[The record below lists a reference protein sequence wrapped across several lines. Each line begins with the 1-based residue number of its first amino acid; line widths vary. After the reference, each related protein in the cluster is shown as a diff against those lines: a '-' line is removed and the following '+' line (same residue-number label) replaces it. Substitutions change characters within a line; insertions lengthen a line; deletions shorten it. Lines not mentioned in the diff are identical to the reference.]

1 MTAEQKKSEN
11 NLRSNWPG
19 GWYVFNEGKVE
30 GPYTADQTFEM
41 DAMSREGKPIL
52 VSRKGFTQWYALKD
66 MAEIFKI
73 TESLGKRVALEKA
86 AVALK
91 NAGTSSMDHQM
102 TAVALPAESSVKP
115 VQQTEAVVAS
125 ARVQKKQVGPKL
137 QMKATLLD
145 YNPPAA
151 PGPVSA
157 TPTVIKTRGSL
168 DHTKEQQHSEAPA
181 TLLADPRERNK
192 KELLQEYFFVRG
204 RMRLGKIRSPW
215 ASAFFGVPM
224 TLGLILPFW
233 MNSLLKEIFYHSA
246 NNLKI
251 PKWIVP
257 LGMIPVLHLF
267 SVHRLA
273 CLVRE
278 MEMQN
283 RYKSISP
290 LLATIFGI
298 FPPFAMAYLQDGANR
313 HWLLHA
319 RHTSGP
325 KS

>member
-1 MTAEQKKSEN
+1 
-11 NLRSNWPG
+11 
-19 GWYVFNEGKVE
+19 
-30 GPYTADQTFEM
+30 
-41 DAMSREGKPIL
+41 
-52 VSRKGFTQWYALKD
+52 
-66 MAEIFKI
+66 MAEIFNI
-73 TESLGKRVALEKA
+73 TENLGKRVAQEKA
-86 AVALK
+86 AVGTKKAVTSAL
-91 NAGTSSMDHQM
+91 DYQM
-102 TAVALPAESSVKP
+102 TAAALPADLSVK
-115 VQQTEAVVAS
+115 TARLAETVAPS

-137 QMKATLLD
+137 QVKATLLD
-145 YNPPAA
+145 YSPPTVS
-151 PGPVSA
+151 PVSA
-157 TPTVIKTRGSL
+157 GPTVIKTRSSL
-168 DHTKEQQHSEAPA
+168 DNTPKEQQHSAASA
-181 TLLADPRERNK
+181 TILADPREQSK
-192 KELLQEYFFVRG
+192 KQLMQEYFFVRG
-204 RMRLGKIRSPW
+204 RMRLGKIRNPW
-215 ASAFFGVPM
+215 ASAFFGVPV

-257 LGMIPVLHLF
+257 LGIIPGLHLF

-319 RHTSGP
+319 RHTNGP
-325 KS
+325 KT